1 MTRLREN
8 RTERG
13 LSMRKGLSEKVKYV
27 IEITSNRVTHD
38 IKIRSIFGRKENRNL
53 SIPEMIN
60 EDVEK
65 CQE

>member
-1 MTRLREN
+1 
-8 RTERG
+8 
-13 LSMRKGLSEKVKYV
+13 MRKGLSEKVKYV